1 MNWSLGA
8 IAVFLPLLAFG
19 QQPDTEAEAKL
30 AANGLVILDYPLKQ
44 GFSAYINSRHPN
56 FVTSDSLLMAYHRLF
71 EEFTSRRNI
80 DQMAAQLRLWPA
92 LWKNLPPKPPSAEP
106 IDIEGHHRS
115 RLLVG
120 TAFRLLFGELPE
132 GLSDEE
138 RNAITEEVARVEK
151 GEGDRAPAWLQSTKE
166 VPTFVPYQSCL
177 PASFGDGVPLLERYF
192 RCRKWL
198 QEIQL
203 DAKHEP
209 TRSML
214 EQVILASRGLD
225 SEIIAPFEDDNTKS
239 ILSLMPSVKDYDPDD
254 DDTEDRLE
262 QRSELRSA
270 LKDRKS
276 WTVITA
282 TTPIGSEQARE
293 LLRLGDASRLPE
305 TIGAA
310 AGNPLAPLFINGPQ
324 KAVVKLGLNPEFDDE
339 SYVDVLRALNQEP
352 DSRAPAVMRS
362 EAWKR
367 KQLNATLG
375 SWTEY
380 RYALQLA
387 SREDA
392 LLGGMTREE
401 PGFVEP
407 VPTFYRVLGHQADYL
422 GRKLSEENAPGI
434 SQCNGLALRLT
445 KLAAALE
452 NAEVPKDGD
461 GRSANHL
468 VLANVE
474 LLTRLFPQAGGK
486 NRPLEAWEWEDPG
499 LDDEVSRLIPPLVAA
514 YWKGE
519 IAAVETL
526 RNASWRENN
535 KLARNLARLASMC
548 FRLEAIAERQ
558 LAGQTIPYDAAFIT
572 SIGIHLAEV
581 MFYEGNSYMTP
592 LDDAPRIV
600 RYATL
605 AGPDGTRINQ
615 AAPARPRVMLIRY
628 PNREGKEV
636 LCQGAVYAFRNLER
650 DRSLTLPEWREAA
663 EKEPRPFWMDPI
675 TGKAKPEKLD
685 R

>member
-19 QQPDTEAEAKL
+19 QEPDADAEAKL
-30 AANGLVILDYPLKQ
+30 AANGFVILDYPLKQ

-92 LWKNLPPKPPSAEP
+92 LWKNLPPKSSSAESVE
-106 IDIEGHHRS
+106 IEGHHRS

-120 TAFRLLFGELPE
+120 TAFRLLFGDLPE

-138 RNAITEEVARVEK
+138 RTAITEEVTRVEK
-151 GEGDRAPAWLQSTKE
+151 GEGDRVPAWLQSTKDA
-166 VPTFVPYQSCL
+166 PTFVPYQSFL
-177 PASFGDGVPLLERYF
+177 PASFGDGVPLLERYY

-198 QEIQL
+198 QEIKL
-203 DAKHEP
+203 DANHEP
-209 TRSML
+209 TCSML
-214 EQVILASRGLD
+214 EQVVLASRGLD
-225 SEIIAPFEDDNTKS
+225 PEIIAPFEDDNTKS
-239 ILSLMPSVKDYDPDD
+239 VVSLMPSHDPDD
-254 DDTEDRLE
+254 DDTDARPE

-270 LKDRKS
+270 LKDHKS
-276 WTVITA
+276 WTMLA
-282 TTPIGSEQARE
+282 STTPIGSEQARE
-293 LLRLGDASRLPE
+293 LLRHGDASRLPE
-305 TIGAA
+305 VIGAA
-310 AGNPLAPLFINGPQ
+310 AGNSLARLLTNGPQ
-324 KAVVKLGLNPEFDDE
+324 KAAAKRGWDCEAEDE
-339 SYVDVLRALNQEP
+339 SYVSVLVELNKQP
-352 DSRAPAVMRS
+352 DPRAPALMRS

-392 LLGGMTREE
+392 FLGGSTREE

-407 VPTFYRVLGHQADYL
+407 IPAFYRALGHQVEYL
-422 GRKLSEENAPGI
+422 SRKLSEENAPGI
-434 SQCNGLALRLT
+434 SQCNGLAVRLA
-445 KLAAALE
+445 KLASALA
-452 NAEVPKDGD
+452 NAEAPKDGD
-461 GRSANHL
+461 GRSGNRL

-486 NRPLEAWEWEDPG
+486 NRPLEPWEWVNPA
-499 LDDEVSRLIPPLVAA
+499 LVDEVSRLIPPLVAG

-519 IAAVETL
+519 KAAIETL
-526 RNASWRENN
+526 RNATWREHD
-535 KLARNLARLASMC
+535 KLSRNLALLASMC
-548 FRLEAIAERQ
+548 FRLEALTERQ
-558 LAGQTIPYDAAFIT
+558 LAGQPIPDDAFFIQNV
-572 SIGIHLAEV
+572 GMHLAEV
-581 MFYEGNSYMTP
+581 MFYEGNSYLSP

-600 RYATL
+600 RYASL
-605 AGPDGTRINQ
+605 ARPDGIRISQ
-615 AAPARPRVMLIRY
+615 AATARPKLMLIRY
-628 PNREGKEV
+628 PDREGKEV

-650 DRSLTLPEWREAA
+650 DHSLTLPEWREAA
-663 EKEPRPFWMDPI
+663 EKEPWPFWMDPI
-675 TGKAKPEKLD
+675 TGKAKPEK
-685 R
+685 RER